1 MKMIKR
7 HTKAIAPVVSTL
19 FLMAVMMIGVTLGFS
34 FIQANLALRSAE
46 YDFVAAKSFM
56 ERVGLHIDDV
66 AWVTGR
72 TETVRY
78 TAQNGELDVESAV
91 LRYSIQ
97 LYDGTTPLP
106 ISEFSIDVGAI
117 FFNVPTS
124 LYSLGNGYFERIHPE
139 FAEELVI
146 SGTSGPIT
154 QVFAIQPNPIPTEDT
169 YLKVVIASLL
179 RYVVSNV
186 SLPDQSN
193 SYIRFYLPNPILGDA
208 PTTSQSI
215 TLTGQ
220 SIAVYRDSDVD
231 HIEVTVSFPQLD
243 RGYDNTFFQF
253 PQVTQTIDV
262 PTGTEFEL
270 FASEVEVNIGL

>member
-1 MKMIKR
+1 MKMTKR
-7 HTKAIAPVVSTL
+7 QAKAIAPVVSTL

-78 TAQNGELDVESAV
+78 TAQNGELDVERAV

-97 LYDGTTPLP
+97 LYDGTDPSP
-106 ISEFSIDVGAI
+106 ISEFSFDVGAI
-117 FFNVPTS
+117 FFNIPTS
-124 LYSLGNGYFERIHPE
+124 LYSLSDGYFERIHPE
-139 FAEELVI
+139 ISEELVV

-154 QVFAIQPNPIPTEDT
+154 QVFAIQPHSIPNEDA
-169 YLKVVIASLL
+169 YLKVAIAPLL

-186 SLPDQSN
+186 SLPGQSI
-193 SYIRFYLPNPILGDA
+193 SYIRFYLLSPIVGDA
-208 PTTSQSI
+208 PATSQSI
-215 TLTGQ
+215 TLTGK
-220 SIAVYRDSDVD
+220 SIALYRASDID
-231 HIEVTVSFPQLD
+231 HIQVTVSFPQLD
-243 RGYDNTFFQF
+243 QGYDNNFFQF
-253 PQVTQTIDV
+253 PQVTQTINV

-270 FASEVEVNIGL
+270 FMSEVEVNIGL